1 MRIELVHEPSA
12 GPRPF
17 LLRARLA
24 GGVIQEGFAT
34 REAAEAARPTFVSA
48 LRGAFA

>member
-1 MRIELVHEPSA
+1 MKIELVHEPTA

-34 REAAEAARPTFVSA
+34 LEAAEAARPAFAAA

>member
-1 MRIELVHEPSA
+1 MTIELVHEPTA

-24 GGVIQEGFAT
+24 GSLIQEGFAT
-34 REAAEAARPTFVSA
+34 RETAEAARPAFGAAV
-48 LRGAFA
+48 RGAFA